1 MRNTPGAHRIQQ
13 CPEDW
18 TRWKAV
24 TEGCQ
29 PRCLP
34 SALIEFPYRKRTL
47 EVPRRGENRVTHS
60 DFGVVAPS
68 DATRSAESESF
79 RHGSGPG
86 FARGEFEGGSL
97 TVLAVDTHEP
107 GMTERA
113 GGQEL
118 ACG

>member
-1 MRNTPGAHRIQQ
+1 
-13 CPEDW
+13 
-18 TRWKAV
+18 
-24 TEGCQ
+24 
-29 PRCLP
+29 
-34 SALIEFPYRKRTL
+34 LIEFPYRKRTL
-47 EVPRRGENRVTHS
+47 EVSRRGENRVTHS

-68 DATRSAESESF
+68 DATRSTKSKSF

-97 TVLAVDTHEP
+97 TVLPVDTHEP

-118 ACG
+118 ACR

>member
-1 MRNTPGAHRIQQ
+1 M
-13 CPEDW
+13 
-18 TRWKAV
+18 KAV

-97 TVLAVDTHEP
+97 TVLALDRHEP
-107 GMTERA
+107 GLTERA
-113 GGQEL
+113 GGPKL

>member
-1 MRNTPGAHRIQQ
+1 MPIGFNSALRMDSLEGGHRRL
-13 CPEDW
+13 PA
-18 TRWKAV
+18 AV
-24 TEGCQ
+24 PPFGLDRVPLPKTHAGG
-29 PRCLP
+29 P
-34 SALIEFPYRKRTL
+34 SA
-47 EVPRRGENRVTHS
+47 RRERVTHS

-97 TVLAVDTHEP
+97 TVLALDRHEP

-113 GGQEL
+113 GGPKL